1 MIRFANQRKANK
13 VAACSSDSLGVSR
26 ARTFMRVGFMRKVGQ
41 MVSGVTLMGLI
52 FSQAAAAEP
61 GEHIGT
67 DTVQLIP
74 SVQLFGHHRT
84 NVYLQEGTIGGGEA
98 ATPGTSLIIHP
109 SLSLKADGSDVLF
122 ELGAGYTARKYF
134 QAEVTNLDR
143 YKDFDIR
150 TNLVLLRNAVVGL
163 KINDHFHLNGFESEA
178 EKADDPYIQL
188 LRNSGS
194 GRLTVRPG
202 PSLELDMGGNF
213 TYASYDTVSE
223 ASNNVRVGYGP
234 AAEIKWK
241 FLPKTALVG
250 KWEMEWFNWDNN
262 FIVPNGENTNGNY
275 GSYLGI
281 PNGRIL
287 RLEGG
292 IRGRFTEKLVLGLV
306 GGYGS
311 AIYDEQSVIDAA
323 STEGGSAST
332 ELDAGS
338 QGFDADLKGLPA
350 GLLGGVDISYT
361 PVESQMLSLGY
372 RKDFQD
378 VFFTNYVAYNRV
390 YLGYQGLF
398 ADRYGLSAS
407 ANYRFEDYSG
417 EVDRNDHRVVGSAGF
432 RYVATKYLELS
443 TGVTWRRRASAD
455 QTNADIEFDDVDIR
469 FGATFT
475 Y

>member
-1 MIRFANQRKANK
+1 
-13 VAACSSDSLGVSR
+13 
-26 ARTFMRVGFMRKVGQ
+26 
-41 MVSGVTLMGLI
+41 
-52 FSQAAAAEP
+52 
-61 GEHIGT
+61 
-67 DTVQLIP
+67 
-74 SVQLFGHHRT
+74 
-84 NVYLQEGTIGGGEA
+84 
-98 ATPGTSLIIHP
+98 
-109 SLSLKADGSDVLF
+109 
-122 ELGAGYTARKYF
+122 
-134 QAEVTNLDR
+134 
-143 YKDFDIR
+143 
-150 TNLVLLRNAVVGL
+150 
-163 KINDHFHLNGFESEA
+163 
-178 EKADDPYIQL
+178 
-188 LRNSGS
+188 
-194 GRLTVRPG
+194 
-202 PSLELDMGGNF
+202 
-213 TYASYDTVSE
+213 
-223 ASNNVRVGYGP
+223 
-234 AAEIKWK
+234 
-241 FLPKTALVG
+241 
-250 KWEMEWFNWDNN
+250 MEWFNWDNN

-281 PNGRIL
+281 PNGRLL
-287 RLEGG
+287 RVEGG

-338 QGFDADLKGLPA
+338 QGFDADLKGLPD
-350 GLLGGVDISYT
+350 GLLAGVDVSYT
-361 PVESQMLSLGY
+361 PVDSQMLSIGY

-407 ANYRFEDYSG
+407 ANYRFEDYGG

-432 RYVATKYLELS
+432 RYVATKYMELS

-455 QTNADIEFDDVDIR
+455 QTNADIEFDDVDVR